1 MDIARP
7 DIATDKLRRR
17 RIIVLGAAVLIAIIV
32 VAIATLGRSGRPVER
47 DSVWID
53 TVVEGPMARD
63 MRGTGSLVPLEF
75 RWVAASTGARVEKVI
90 VPAGTRVSADT
101 VLLELSNPE
110 LDEALMAASS
120 ALAAAEADASAKRVS
135 LENQLLDL
143 RSALLATEADR
154 TIATMQADAEAE
166 LSRRGIVSG
175 LTSRQ
180 SRVKAEQLARRSD
193 IEKERVA
200 KFSANIATQNR
211 AENAR
216 LTQLRAI
223 EARRRTDV
231 DNLRVRA
238 GLEGVVQ
245 QVVVEAGQQV
255 ALGANLARVAKPG
268 RLMAQVRIAE
278 FLASDL
284 RIGQAASVTVGG
296 ESVAAKV
303 SRIDPAVVSG
313 SVLVDLRFDGELPA
327 TARPEQ
333 TVNATVVVETIARA
347 LSVGRPGAARPGE
360 TVSLYR
366 VSPDGDSAERI
377 DVAIGRVSADRVEIL
392 SGVKAGDR
400 LILSDTRAYE
410 GAEQLSLQ

>member
-17 RIIVLGAAVLIAIIV
+17 RIIVLGAAVLFAIIA

-90 VPAGTRVSADT
+90 VPAGTSVSADT

-120 ALAAAEADASAKRVS
+120 ALPAAEADASAKRVS

-200 KFSANIATQNR
+200 KFGANIATQNR

-223 EARRRTDV
+223 EARRRADV

-327 TARPEQ
+327 TARPDQ

-347 LSVGRPGAARPGE
+347 LNVGRPGAARPGE

>member
-17 RIIVLGAAVLIAIIV
+17 RIIVLGAAVLIATIV